1 MKMKTKTDII
11 VDIILVIIMV
21 IIGIICIYPIWYVII
36 ASISDP
42 TSIASGKVLFLPNKI
57 TFDGYKKLF
66 DYPEIWRGY
75 INTFFYLF
83 AGTFASLA
91 VTLPAAYALSRKQ
104 LKGRRTL
111 NFLFTIS
118 MYFSGGLI
126 PSYLIN
132 SFIGWND
139 TIWVMII
146 PTALNVYNM
155 IIARSAF
162 ESLPSALYESAQ
174 LDGASEFRFFFQF
187 AIPLAKATIAV
198 IFLFEGISWWNQY
211 MRFVIYIDNPNLQ
224 SLQVI
229 IHQIT
234 DSISS
239 SLGESAS
246 AGLVAETQRQ
256 LEIMK
261 YSVVVAASL
270 PIIILYPFVQK
281 YFNQGVMVGA
291 VKE

>member
-91 VTLPAAYALSRKQ
+91 VTLPASYALSRKQ

-234 DSISS
+234 DSIN
-239 SLGESAS
+239 
-246 AGLVAETQRQ
+246 
-256 LEIMK
+256 
-261 YSVVVAASL
+261 
-270 PIIILYPFVQK
+270 LYFC
-281 YFNQGVMVGA
+281 YFR
-291 VKE
+291 KIC